1 MGDTSTATGQLN
13 SQLKDERCAMRAFVT
28 LLEQEQQILL
38 GTDIDALLELVDK
51 KNAVIADI
59 VRLSQAR
66 RLSFSA
72 SDTESKSEDALR
84 LIAPDALP
92 VWREIRQLAARSQ
105 HLNQTNGQLI
115 QTRLRQNQQT
125 LTVLHNAADSV
136 SLYGS
141 DGQPNLPSAGRT
153 LGKG

>member
-1 MGDTSTATGQLN
+1 MDDASALSGNLSFQLH
-13 SQLKDERCAMRAFVT
+13 DELEAMRTFVD
-28 LLEQEQQILL
+28 LLEREQQILL

-51 KNAVIADI
+51 KNGVIADI
-59 VRLSQAR
+59 VRLAQTR
-66 RLSFSA
+66 RQTFAA
-72 SDTESKSEDALR
+72 SDTEAKTEEALSV
-84 LIAPDALP
+84 IAPDALP
-92 VWREIRQLAARSQ
+92 TWKEIRQLAARSQ
-105 HLNQTNGQLI
+105 QLNQTNGQLI

-141 DGQPNLPSAGRT
+141 DGQPNISASGRT